1 MKYKFKKF
9 WSEWRDLVLIG
20 VGLLLLLS
28 LFLIGLLANRSAKN
42 NPMDSTSE
50 KGIEARSFDYK
61 GHKYILFEK
70 TNVAPCHFKKATRFC
85 TLRQLCRNLLPLS
98 QQL

>member
-9 WSEWRDLVLIG
+9 WSEWRDMFSIS
-20 VGLLLLLS
+20 VGLSLLFC
-28 LFLIGLLANRSAKN
+28 LFLIALLVNRSAKN

-70 TNVAPCHFKKATRFC
+70 TSVFGQISVVHDPDCCK
-85 TLRQLCRNLLPLS
+85 
-98 QQL
+98 

>member
-28 LFLIGLLANRSAKN
+28 LFLIALLANRNAKN

-50 KGIEARSFDYK
+50 KGIEARSFNYK

-70 TNVAPCHFKKATRFC
+70 TNVFGQISVVHDPDCKCFSIEC
-85 TLRQLCRNLLPLS
+85 DS
-98 QQL
+98 I

>member
-9 WSEWRDLVLIG
+9 WSEWRDLGLIG
-20 VGLLLLLS
+20 IGLMLLLS
-28 LFLIGLLANRSAKN
+28 LFLIALLANRSAKN

-70 TNVAPCHFKKATRFC
+70 ANVFGQISVVHDPDCKCFSIEC
-85 TLRQLCRNLLPLS
+85 DS
-98 QQL
+98 I

>member
-1 MKYKFKKF
+1 MKCKFKKL

-20 VGLLLLLS
+20 VGLSLLFC
-28 LFLIGLLANRSAKN
+28 LFLIALLANRSAKN
-42 NPMDSTSE
+42 NQGDSTSE

-70 TNVAPCHFKKATRFC
+70 TNVFGQISVVHDPDCKCFSIEC
-85 TLRQLCRNLLPLS
+85 DS
-98 QQL
+98 I

>member
-1 MKYKFKKF
+1 MKCKFKKF

-20 VGLLLLLS
+20 VGLLLLFS
-28 LFLIGLLANRSAKN
+28 LFGIALFNNNKAKKN
-42 NPMDSTSE
+42 NPMNPTSE

-70 TNVAPCHFKKATRFC
+70 TNVFGQISVVHDPDCC
-85 TLRQLCRNLLPLS
+85 E
-98 QQL
+98 

>member
-28 LFLIGLLANRSAKN
+28 LFLIALLANRSAKN

-70 TNVAPCHFKKATRFC
+70 TNLFGQISVVHDPNCCKCK
-85 TLRQLCRNLLPLS
+85 
-98 QQL
+98 